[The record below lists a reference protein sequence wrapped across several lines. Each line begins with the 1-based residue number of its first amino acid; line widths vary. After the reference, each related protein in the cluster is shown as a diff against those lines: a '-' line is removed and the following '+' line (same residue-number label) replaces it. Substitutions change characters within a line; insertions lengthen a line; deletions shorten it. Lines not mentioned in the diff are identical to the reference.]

1 MSTPITPP
9 ADQGLAARAL
19 AEQTRQ
25 HMESARQAAA
35 AAEAARKAAEQQRGR
50 S

>member
-19 AEQTRQ
+19 AQLTQQ
-25 HMESARQAAA
+25 HMAAAKASGEAAERARQL
-35 AAEAARKAAEQQRGR
+35 AEQQRNG
-50 S
+50 